1 MAEAMFRKLVCDHG
15 LQGALE
21 IDSAATSTE
30 EIGNPMYPPAV
41 RKLKQEGVPIGNHR
55 ARQMTVRDYD
65 RFDLL
70 IGMDDANIRNMTRMS
85 GGDPDGKIHK
95 LLEYAGESHSIADPW
110 YTDDFDATF
119 RDLTLGLSALL
130 QYLSR

>member
-1 MAEAMFRKLVCDHG
+1 MAEAMFRKMVADHG
-15 LQGALE
+15 LQGDFE

-55 ARQMTVRDYD
+55 ARQMMVRDYD

-70 IGMDDANIRNMTRMS
+70 IGMDDANIRNMNRMC

-95 LLEYAGESHSIADPW
+95 LLEYAGKNRSIADPW
-110 YTDDFDATF
+110 YTNDFDATF
-119 RDLTLGLSALL
+119 RDLTMGLSALL
-130 QYLSR
+130 RDLSR